1 MTSSHPTPT
10 IPVDEITGRR
20 TRRRDHV
27 KPGNWLV
34 PLLDAA
40 AAAATAAG
48 FAHRRTTFENA
59 PGGSR
64 HRPTSRPW
72 TRREGTTDR
81 EGGA

>member
-10 IPVDEITGRR
+10 IVAGELTGPR
-20 TRRRDHV
+20 TRRRDGL
-27 KPGNWLV
+27 KPGSRLV
-34 PLLDAA
+34 PLLEAA
-40 AAAATAAG
+40 AALAAAG

-64 HRPTSRPW
+64 YRPTSRPW
-72 TRREGTTDR
+72 AHREGTTDR